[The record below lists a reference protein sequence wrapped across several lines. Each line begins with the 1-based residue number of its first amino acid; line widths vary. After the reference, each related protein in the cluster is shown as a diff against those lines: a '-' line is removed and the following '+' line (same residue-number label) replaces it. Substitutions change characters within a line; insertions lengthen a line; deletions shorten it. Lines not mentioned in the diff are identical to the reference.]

1 MGAFSETDLKDY
13 VYLVFSEL
21 EDGTSMEKLELNLLV
36 LCSTLLQ
43 KLIYLHSV
51 EETSIFIK
59 ISVLKIGTYIAFYV
73 DIIFIL
79 NYKTDLQFEF

>member
-1 MGAFSETDLKDY
+1 MFY
-13 VYLVFSEL
+13 
-21 EDGTSMEKLELNLLV
+21 
-36 LCSTLLQ
+36 TLT

-59 ISVLKIGTYIAFYV
+59 ISVLKIGTYIAFYL

>member
-1 MGAFSETDLKDY
+1 MRAFSETDLKDY

>member
-1 MGAFSETDLKDY
+1 M
-13 VYLVFSEL
+13 YLVFSEL